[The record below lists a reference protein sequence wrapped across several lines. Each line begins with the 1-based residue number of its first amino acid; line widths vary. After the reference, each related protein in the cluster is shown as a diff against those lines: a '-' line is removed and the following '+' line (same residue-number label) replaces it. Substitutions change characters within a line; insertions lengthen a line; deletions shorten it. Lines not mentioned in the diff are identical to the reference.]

1 MGPEAAR
8 RRIGFVG
15 ATFRCLLV
23 MGLQLAGTGV
33 WGERRDVIG
42 VSSSTALVCCYAC
55 AAGSLRPGHR
65 SLFHH
70 STLSQSRNGRSMTLA
85 KCILSQNVRR
95 VRVCKRSPLVPD
107 CNVRL
112 ARCFSNSRRADV
124 FMRWADI
131 CWRSVFDGFH
141 QAGLG
146 WALCILNPISQM
158 TPVSSRAMAT
168 LILL

>member
-1 MGPEAAR
+1 LIGLSFEESCPQGSDSRMGPEAAR

-15 ATFRCLLV
+15 TTFRCLLV
-23 MGLQLAGTGV
+23 MDLQLTGTGV

-55 AAGSLRPGHR
+55 AAGLLRPGHR

-112 ARCFSNSRRADV
+112 ARWFPDSRRADV
-124 FMRWADI
+124 FMSGADE
-131 CWRSVFDGFH
+131 CWKLVSDGFH
-141 QAGLG
+141 
-146 WALCILNPISQM
+146 
-158 TPVSSRAMAT
+158 
-168 LILL
+168 